1 MMQYEVTKYPEELKK
16 KVTLLNHFHS
26 YLIVE
31 SQKKNIENKF
41 KFSENTQQTSPLVYL
56 KKWMK
61 TKHAI
66 LFRLSNKI
74 VQV

>member
-1 MMQYEVTKYPEELKK
+1 MQQYEVTKYPEELKK

-41 KFSENTQQTSPLVYL
+41 KFSENS
-56 KKWMK
+56 
-61 TKHAI
+61 
-66 LFRLSNKI
+66 
-74 VQV
+74 